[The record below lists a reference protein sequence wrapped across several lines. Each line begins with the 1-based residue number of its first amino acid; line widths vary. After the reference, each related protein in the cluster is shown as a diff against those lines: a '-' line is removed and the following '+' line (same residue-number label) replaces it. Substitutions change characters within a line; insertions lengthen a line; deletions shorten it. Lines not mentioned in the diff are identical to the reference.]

1 MKNKKMIGAI
11 LLALGVGL
19 AIWGYQL
26 SGSVGSQMAKAI
38 SGSYT
43 RQSHDDVYRR
53 SRFNNRW
60 AFFAGQKIKCNNWS
74 TSNSNRTNNPINRT
88 ENTSV

>member
-26 SGSVGSQMAKAI
+26 SDSVGSQMTKAI

-43 RQSHDDVYRR
+43 DKVMMMYIGGAISII
-53 SRFNNRW
+53 
-60 AFFAGQKIKCNNWS
+60 AGLFLLAKK
-74 TSNSNRTNNPINRT
+74 
-88 ENTSV
+88 